1 MSRFLITFDEPDDPL
16 PEIVELIQHRLEPS
30 PVEEVTPGVLA
41 VESDEQTVRA
51 AVEAFVRI
59 GWFPG
64 DASGRGQSGFCLRRR
79 RIICYAAYYLVQ

>member
-51 AVEAFVRI
+51 AVEDLPDWKVAREGALKDMPPAR
-59 GWFPG
+59 GW
-64 DASGRGQSGFCLRRR
+64 LRRGNEE
-79 RIICYAAYYLVQ
+79 